1 MGIVTLMRSPR
12 EETKGGVVV
21 GKGTESM
28 SDEGRGKSDE
38 ELVAE
43 GIEI

>member
-21 GKGTESM
+21 VKGTESM
-28 SDEGRGKSDE
+28 SNEGRGKSDK
-38 ELVAE
+38 ELLAE

>member
-12 EETKGGVVV
+12 EETKSGVMVV
-21 GKGTESM
+21 KGTESV

-38 ELVAE
+38 KLVAE

>member
-12 EETKGGVVV
+12 EETKSGVVV
-21 GKGTESM
+21 VKGTESM
-28 SDEGRGKSDE
+28 RDEGRGKSDK